1 MCLNDVFSAIF
12 AVKYLCVIALY
23 WGENGGGE
31 GRGRLKRGQ
40 CGGVCNFVILG
51 LLVVVDVC
59 CFISFKELCNPKVF
73 WVVLTI
79 VNLFQ
84 SV

>member
-1 MCLNDVFSAIF
+1 MCYCIVL
-12 AVKYLCVIALY
+12 
-23 WGENGGGE
+23 WGGKGGGE

-51 LLVVVDVC
+51 LLVLVVC